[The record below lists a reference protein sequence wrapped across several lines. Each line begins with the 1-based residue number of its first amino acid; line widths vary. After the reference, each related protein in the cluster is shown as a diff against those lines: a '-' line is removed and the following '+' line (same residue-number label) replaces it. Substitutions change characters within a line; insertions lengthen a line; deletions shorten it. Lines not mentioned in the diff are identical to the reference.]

1 MNLKPALKRPAKQR
15 PPRKKETGYRLLL
28 QWAALPVTDRRWA
41 APMAA
46 VALGF
51 GLFVGVAIGPGASGT
66 LAGGVP
72 QVIAVAGL
80 GEGDDREAGETSFEG
95 GEEEGEEGGFEETFE
110 AEPEAESSFESFAEE
125 PLEEAEANEEES
137 SSPAKP
143 EKEEAEPEEEE
154 LLALSGTVVHV
165 NPAAGS
171 YTVAESSGALSAV
184 HAKTLPQPGAKL
196 SVGVRTLANGTY
208 AEGDAAKKTGT
219 ATGAKLEGIVTWVD
233 ADPAAP
239 AYAVSKRGVS
249 VLVKVH
255 PDPTG
260 ALPVLPALG
269 AYAAVG
275 VEIEKLPG
283 ASAETPATPEV
294 AAPAADPVAAT
305 PLCEGA
311 LLPAPEA
318 LPKVPAAV
326 ATLWQT
332 SLDASGVPFTYSDF
346 AGVLVA
352 VCAQEKTLLLS
363 ADDVREAGADL
374 VIAVPPKLNAA
385 KLVPGDSILA
395 TADIGPAGELTLK
408 GLASDERGKGA
419 DDAAATQGDLVNH
432 LAE

>member
-1 MNLKPALKRPAKQR
+1 MKKMLPQRGAPKKRAPK
-15 PPRKKETGYRLLL
+15 KKETGYRLLL

-51 GLFVGVAIGPGASGT
+51 GLFVGVAIGPGTSGT

-72 QVIAVAGL
+72 QVIAVAGFG
-80 GEGDDREAGETSFEG
+80 GEDEGEAEESGF
-95 GEEEGEEGGFEETFE
+95 EEEGEGGFEEGSEEEPEASESSFE
-110 AEPEAESSFESFAEE
+110 FGEEEEPFEEAESSE
-125 PLEEAEANEEES
+125 EEATT
-137 SSPAKP
+137 PAKP
-143 EKEEAEPEEEE
+143 EKEDEAEPEEEE
-154 LLALSGTVVHV
+154 LLTLSGTVVHV

-184 HAKTLPQPGAKL
+184 HAKALPQPGAKL

-208 AEGDAAKKTGT
+208 AEGEAAKKIGT
-219 ATGAKLEGIVTWVD
+219 ATKAKLEGIVTWVD

-260 ALPVLPALG
+260 AVPSLPALG
-269 AYAAVG
+269 AFAAVG
-275 VEIEKLPG
+275 VEIEKLPA
-283 ASAETPATPEV
+283 ASPEAAVVPAVPDP
-294 AAPAADPVAAT
+294 AP

-311 LLPAPEA
+311 PLVVPAA
-318 LPKVPAAV
+318 LAQTPAAV

-332 SLDASGVPFTYSDF
+332 SLDASGVPFTYSDL
-346 AGVLVA
+346 AGVVTA

-363 ADDVREAGADL
+363 ADDLRQAGADL
-374 VIAVPPKLNAA
+374 VIAVPPKLATA
-385 KLVPGDSILA
+385 KLVPGDSVLA
-395 TADIGPAGELTLK
+395 TAEIGAAGELTLK
-408 GLASDERGKGA
+408 GLASDERSKGA
-419 DDAAATQGDLVNH
+419 DDAATTQGDLVNH
-432 LAE
+432 LDE

>member
-1 MNLKPALKRPAKQR
+1 MKVPRKGAAKRR

-51 GLFVGVAIGPGASGT
+51 GLFVGVAIGPGTSGSI
-66 LAGGVP
+66 AGGVP
-72 QVIAVAGL
+72 QVIAVAGFG
-80 GEGDDREAGETSFEG
+80 GEGGGEAEETDFEG
-95 GEEEGEEGGFEETFE
+95 REGGGGFGESSEE
-110 AEPEAESSFESFAEE
+110 EPEASESSFESFEE
-125 PLEEAEANEEES
+125 APFEEAEPSEEES
-137 SSPAKP
+137 TTTAQP
-143 EKEEAEPEEEE
+143 EKEDEAGPEEEE
-154 LLALSGTVVHV
+154 LLTLSGTVVHV

-184 HAKTLPQPGAKL
+184 HAKALPPAGAKL

-208 AEGDAAKKTGT
+208 AEGEAVKKTGT
-219 ATGAKLEGIVTWVD
+219 ATQAKLEGIVTWVG

-249 VLVKVH
+249 VLVQVR

-260 ALPVLPALG
+260 AVPPLPAIG
-269 AYAAVG
+269 AFARVG
-275 VEIEKLPG
+275 VEIEKLP
-283 ASAETPATPEV
+283 E
-294 AAPAADPVAAT
+294 AAPAPEAPDPSP

-311 LLPAPEA
+311 PLV
-318 LPKVPAAV
+318 VPAALAQTPAAA

-346 AGVLVA
+346 AGVVTA

-363 ADDVREAGADL
+363 ADDLRQAGADL
-374 VIAVPPKLNAA
+374 VIAVPPKLATA
-385 KLVPGDSILA
+385 KLAPGDSVLA
-395 TADIGPAGELTLK
+395 TADIGAAGELTLK
-408 GLASDERGKGA
+408 GLASDERSRGA
-419 DDAAATQGDLVNH
+419 DDASATQGDLVNH